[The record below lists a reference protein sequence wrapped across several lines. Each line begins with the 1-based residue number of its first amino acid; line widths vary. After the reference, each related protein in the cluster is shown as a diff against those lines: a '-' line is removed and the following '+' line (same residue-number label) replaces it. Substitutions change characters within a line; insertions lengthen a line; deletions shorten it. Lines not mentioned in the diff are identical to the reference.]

1 MGTRGM
7 LIAPATVSIARNGK
21 SQVIH
26 AVIMTSWTVDR
37 PNKYSKITPDLSQT
51 DRPFPG
57 TGLVFVLIEI
67 RESLGS

>member
-1 MGTRGM
+1 M
-7 LIAPATVSIARNGK
+7 LIAPATGSIARNSK

-26 AVIMTSWTVDR
+26 AAIMTSWTVDR
-37 PNKYSKITPDLSQT
+37 PNKDSKITPDLSQS

-67 RESLGS
+67 HESLGS